1 MSETKLGYNE
11 AYSLKTPEDSKK
23 LYKKWAETYDEGFAL
38 KSNYVSPEKI
48 SKYFNQY
55 SKNTDSPILDVG
67 AGTGLVGEYLNLK
80 TIYAPYTKGVFDG
93 IAKGK
98 VLPIGGDYP
107 LYYQENGKTFSD
119 LDIDMVL
126 LTEDNEK
133 IYCKASGVFNYV
145 TETFESLKFQTHW
158 RFRTSSEKYKYLN
171 DVMGI
176 GFGSVLSADSEYN
189 FQHDIYDV
197 HLK

>member
-1 MSETKLGYNE
+1 M
-11 AYSLKTPEDSKK
+11 KK
-23 LYKKWAETYDEGFAL
+23 LFLILVFFPLILFGQKIKG
-38 KSNYVSPEKI
+38 EKLFSI
-48 SKYFNQY
+48 KAA
-55 SKNTDSPILDVG
+55 VG
-67 AGTGLVGEYLNLK
+67 EWQSSVGEYLNLK

-107 LYYQENGKTFSD
+107 IYYKENGKTFAD
-119 LDIDMVL
+119 LDIDIVL
-126 LTEDNEK
+126 LTEENEK
-133 IYCKASGVFNYV
+133 IYCKATGVFNYV

-176 GFGSVLSADSEYN
+176 GFGYVLSPESDSA
-189 FQHDIYDV
+189 
-197 HLK
+197 